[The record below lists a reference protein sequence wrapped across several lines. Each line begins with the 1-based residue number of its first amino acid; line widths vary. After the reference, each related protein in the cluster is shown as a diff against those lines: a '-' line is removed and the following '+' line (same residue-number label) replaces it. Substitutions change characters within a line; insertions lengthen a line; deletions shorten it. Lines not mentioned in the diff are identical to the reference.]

1 MAGDN
6 PENKDASMLD
16 VSEAASN
23 TTINGKHSADSTNE
37 ASLAYTFSQMNVD
50 NPNELEPQHP
60 LRHKSS
66 LIFNDDD
73 DDEIPPY
80 SNHAENGSGET
91 FDSDDDIDA
100 SSSSSI
106 DSNEGDIHDADMTGN
121 TLQKMDYQP
130 SQQSDSLQN
139 QGFQQQQEQQQ
150 GTAEGKKGRAM
161 MFPVDIT
168 WQQGGNKVYVTGSF
182 TGWRKMIGLV
192 PVPGQPGL
200 MHVKL

>member
-150 GTAEGKKGRAM
+150 GTAGR
-161 MFPVDIT
+161 
-168 WQQGGNKVYVTGSF
+168 QE
-182 TGWRKMIGLV
+182 RKSYDV
-192 PVPGQPGL
+192 SS
-200 MHVKL
+200 